1 MHTFNGQIEDL
12 LSMLVGQDPNAQTQ
26 NDFAGMSP
34 EEIFGAGMASGQEGQ
49 DDSSD
54 PFIMFKEF
62 TVDYVQEHD
71 ELPSDHPVIGQ
82 ITNLNSVDEIEN
94 ILRQNL
100 DYCDDCVLK
109 LFRRFAAGN
118 MHEPEGACPC
128 GGE

>member
-26 NDFAGMSP
+26 VVP
-34 EEIFGAGMASGQEGQ
+34 Q

-82 ITNLNSVDEIEN
+82 IINLNSVDEIEN

-109 LFRRFAAGN
+109 LFRKFAAGA
-118 MHEPEGACPC
+118 PEGACGCPGAC
-128 GGE
+128 SAHAPEGE